1 MMQVTLDKFCSSEE
15 ALLDLEKVT
24 LKDVIQMLRD
34 GSFDNY
40 FDRSKILG
48 YLQHIAQNFG
58 RYYGREFCP
67 RCGSANVMNIPT
79 YEGVKPYFHCKECG
93 KKFKH
98 KTFIGTH
105 FEDWVISV

>member
-1 MMQVTLDKFCSSEE
+1 MQVTLDKFCSSEE

-48 YLQHIAQNFG
+48 ICNILPKILGDTMDVNF
-58 RYYGREFCP
+58 
-67 RCGSANVMNIPT
+67 ALDVVALT
-79 YEGVKPYFHCKECG
+79 
-93 KKFKH
+93 
-98 KTFIGTH
+98 
-105 FEDWVISV
+105 